1 MEDSKESRLRAEFEA
16 WALRAGWMP
25 YVLAIRDG
33 EGCYEGYAIEESWQA
48 YRAASASRSEILEA
62 LSRAI
67 DFIESVHDGEYGFS
81 DCTRDELAEQLSAL
95 LAKYQ
100 GE

>member
-1 MEDSKESRLRAEFEA
+1 MRQSHPEWSFSPDPVFGYHNERTRCA
-16 WALRAGWMP
+16 W
-25 YVLAIRDG
+25 DG
-33 EGCYEGYAIEESWQA
+33 

-62 LSRAI
+62 LARAI
-67 DFIESVHDGEYGFS
+67 DFIDSVHDGEYGFS